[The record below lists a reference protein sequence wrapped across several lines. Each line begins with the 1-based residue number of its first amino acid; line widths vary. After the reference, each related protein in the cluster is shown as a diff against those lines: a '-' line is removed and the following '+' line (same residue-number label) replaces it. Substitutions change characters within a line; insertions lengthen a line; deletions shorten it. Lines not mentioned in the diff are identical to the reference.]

1 MTISYGIEWDILWA
15 VMEAKLVYK
24 HIEVVCLAHGGYI
37 YHRFINQLKR
47 EEVPHCMGSEVNINL
62 CNWTS

>member
-24 HIEVVCLAHGGYI
+24 HIELGGFSIRLLTPCLGQKMSGIA
-37 YHRFINQLKR
+37 
-47 EEVPHCMGSEVNINL
+47 S
-62 CNWTS
+62 